1 VAQEQQHQ
9 QRRKASVRDTTV
21 DETVADATN
30 AELAES
36 TEDVLSEIDDALED
50 FEDADLLNEIDD
62 VLEENA
68 EQFVADYQQVGG
80 E

>member
-1 VAQEQQHQ
+1 MAQEQQHQ

-36 TEDVLSEIDDALED
+36 TEDVLDKIDELLED
-50 FEDADLLNEIDD
+50 DLLNEIDD